1 MAAPTAFDHRPLAIV
16 ETVMLTPAYSAV
28 KRLRSTGD
36 GAAAVALLKATAPAN
51 DDDAFEA
58 VICLFVLGDIQSS
71 MHIARTYAWQSRWA
85 GQMTRALT
93 ALIERGD
100 AAQALSLAR
109 PVIGDAGA
117 GFDAAAVFLIVLQ
130 ANGLIEEAAAFI
142 QRCYP
147 TPPQGEI
154 FLLTVMAEIAALMK
168 DWKRAFQLASAV
180 MFFDAYDY
188 RALLTL
194 SLTNFEI
201 GNVHEALGN
210 ALRANHVRKATQPV
224 ILQIMRCH
232 NKLGDYYAAI
242 GAFAQ
247 LDGQNPIAPDIHIEL
262 GVAWAGVEKTEE
274 AVAALR
280 TALASPQRPVV
291 AIRTL
296 LKIVVESG
304 DAGVLQA
311 LARDYAAEIHADP
324 ECLLALGLAHLDCR
338 DLQTAAQ
345 LFEESYAVFCKQNLA
360 RNMLP
365 WPVPEPR
372 LRHDL
377 DQLDLLERRG
387 RLDAAGRGA
396 LALLRRYADQVQD
409 LHSTFAP
416 QGADA
421 DALEQALSG
430 GWNRSPLPFTGNA
443 LGENDYSKLEQQYH
457 DSRPCVVVI
466 DNFLSPAALAS
477 LRRFS
482 EEAVVWKVNYER
494 GYVGALLGQGY
505 CSPVLLAIAD
515 QLKQALPTVI
525 GDYPLLQAWAFKYDQ
540 RLQGIN
546 MHADF
551 AKINVNF
558 WITPDAACEDN
569 TTGGMVVYDVP
580 APSSWT
586 FADYNT
592 EQSKMQAFLK
602 AHGAKPLR
610 VPYRE
615 NRCVLFD
622 SSLIH
627 ITDEL
632 HFKPGYENR
641 RVNVTLLYGRAR
653 SYG

>member
-1 MAAPTAFDHRPLAIV
+1 
-16 ETVMLTPAYSAV
+16 MLSTPYLEI

-36 GAAAVALLKATAPAN
+36 GTAAVSLLKATAPVN

-58 VICLFVLGDIQSS
+58 VICLFVLGDMQSS

-100 AAQALSLAR
+100 AAQALLLAK
-109 PVIGDAGA
+109 PVISDAGA
-117 GFDAAAVFLIVLQ
+117 GCDAAAVFLIVLQ
-130 ANGLIEEAAAFI
+130 AQGLIEEAAAFI
-142 QRCYP
+142 QRRYP
-147 TPPQGEI
+147 APPVGEN
-154 FLLTVMAEIAALMK
+154 FLLTVMAENAALMK
-168 DWKRAFQLASAV
+168 DWKRAYQLASAV
-180 MFFDAYDY
+180 MFLDAYDY

-194 SLTNFEI
+194 SIANFEI
-201 GNVHEALGN
+201 GNIHEALGN
-210 ALRANHVRKATQPV
+210 ALRANHVRKATQPAV
-224 ILQIMRCH
+224 LQLMRCH

-242 GAFAQ
+242 GVFSALDAQ
-247 LDGQNPIAPDIHIEL
+247 QVIAPDIHVEL
-262 GVAWAGVEKTEE
+262 GVAWAGVEKPTE

-280 TALASPQRPVV
+280 TALASPQRPIV

-296 LKIVVESG
+296 LKIIVEGG
-304 DAGVLQA
+304 DADALQT
-311 LARDYAAEIHADP
+311 LERDYAAEIHADL
-324 ECLLALGLAHLDCR
+324 ECLYALGLARLDGR
-338 DLQTAAQ
+338 DLQSAAQ
-345 LFEESYAVFCKQNLA
+345 LFEASYKVFCQQHLA

-377 DQLDLLERRG
+377 EQLELLQQRG
-387 RLDAAGRGA
+387 KLDAAGRGA
-396 LALLRRYADQVQD
+396 LALLRRHASQAQD
-409 LHSTFAP
+409 LHSTLAP

-421 DALEQALSG
+421 DALEQALTG
-430 GWNRSPLPFTGNA
+430 VWHRTPLPFTGNA
-443 LGENDYSKLEQQYH
+443 LGDNDYRKLEQQYH

-466 DNFLSPAALAS
+466 DNFLSPAALAA

-505 CSPVLLAIAD
+505 GSPVLLAIAD
-515 QLKQALPTVI
+515 QLKQALPNVI
-525 GDYPLLQAWAFKYDQ
+525 GGYPLLQAWAFKYDQ
-540 RLQGIN
+540 RMQGIN

-558 WITPDAACEDN
+558 WITADAACADN
-569 TTGGMVVYDVP
+569 TSGGLVIYDVP

-592 EQSKMQAFLK
+592 DQAKMQAFLK
-602 AHGAKPLR
+602 AHGAKSMR